1 LGLLVKSAEVRDNTW
16 IEYMTKNST
25 VSVEFHG
32 VQRVITGEDAIVI
45 EITGETK
52 VRDVLELVNRRY
64 PALDLDESM
73 IIMTVNQEKVSA
85 DRILNADDAVSFIP
99 HISGG

>member
-1 LGLLVKSAEVRDNTW
+1 MAKKS
-16 IEYMTKNST
+16 M

-45 EITGETK
+45 EITPKTK
-52 VRDVLELVNRRY
+52 VKDVLELLNRRY
-64 PALDLDESM
+64 PALDLDEGM

-85 DRILNADDAVSFIP
+85 GSILNDGDTVSFIP

>member
-1 LGLLVKSAEVRDNTW
+1 MA
-16 IEYMTKNST
+16 KNST

-45 EITGETK
+45 EITAKTK
-52 VRDVLELVNRRY
+52 VKDVLELLNRRY
-64 PALDLDESM
+64 PALDLDEGM

-85 DRILNADDAVSFIP
+85 GSILNDGDTVSFIP

>member
-1 LGLLVKSAEVRDNTW
+1 MAKKS
-16 IEYMTKNST
+16 M

-45 EITGETK
+45 EITAKTK
-52 VRDVLELVNRRY
+52 VKDILELVNRRY
-64 PALDLDESM
+64 PALDLDEGM
-73 IIMTVNQEKVSA
+73 IIMTVNQEKVS
-85 DRILNADDAVSFIP
+85 DDSILNAGDTVSFIP

>member
-1 LGLLVKSAEVRDNTW
+1 MA
-16 IEYMTKNST
+16 KNST

-45 EITGETK
+45 EITGKTK
-52 VRDVLELVNRRY
+52 VKDVFEIVNCRY
-64 PALDLDESM
+64 SGLDLDEGM
-73 IIMTVNQEKVSA
+73 VIMTVNQEKVPT
-85 DRILNADDAVSFIP
+85 DRILDADDTVSFIP

>member
-1 LGLLVKSAEVRDNTW
+1 MAK
-16 IEYMTKNST
+16 KST

-45 EITGETK
+45 EITAKTK
-52 VRDVLELVNRRY
+52 VKDILELLNRRY
-64 PALDLDESM
+64 PTLDLDEGM
-73 IIMTVNQEKVSA
+73 VIMTVNQEKVPA
-85 DRILNADDAVSFIP
+85 DCILNDGDVVSFIP

>member
-1 LGLLVKSAEVRDNTW
+1 MVKD
-16 IEYMTKNST
+16 ST

-32 VQRVITGEDAIVI
+32 VQRIITGEDAIVI
-45 EITGETK
+45 EITARTK
-52 VRDVLELVNRRY
+52 VKDVLELLNRRY
-64 PALDLDESM
+64 PALDLDEGM

-85 DRILNADDAVSFIP
+85 DRTLNNDDTVSFIP

>member
-1 LGLLVKSAEVRDNTW
+1 MA
-16 IEYMTKNST
+16 KNST

-45 EITGETK
+45 EITAKTK
-52 VRDVLELVNRRY
+52 VKDVLELVNHRY
-64 PALDLDESM
+64 PALDLDEGM

-85 DRILNADDAVSFIP
+85 DRTLNNDDTVSFIP